1 MKGFVRTVTAAA
13 LLLLLAGA
21 AVAAEAPKV
30 GDPAPDFTLSN
41 QEGKQVSL
49 KDFRGKW
56 VVLYFYPKDF
66 TQGCTIEARGFQRDQ
81 QQYLDRNAQVIG
93 VSLDTEES
101 HKKFC
106 EAEGLTFQLLAD
118 PKHEAAEKYDSLNVA
133 RGVAQR
139 NTFVIDP
146 KGRIAEVFTGVN
158 PNKHSEEVLA
168 KLEEAGAK
176 GKK

>member
-1 MKGFVRTVTAAA
+1 MKALVRVVTAAA
-13 LLLLLAGA
+13 SLLLLAGVVWA
-21 AVAAEAPKV
+21 AAPKV
-30 GDPAPDFTLSN
+30 GDEAPDFTLRN

-49 KDFRGKW
+49 HQYRGKW

-66 TQGCTIEARGFQRDQ
+66 TSGCTIEARGFQRDQ
-81 QQYLDRNAQVIG
+81 QKYLDRNAQVIG

-106 EAEGLTFQLLAD
+106 DAEGLTFQLLAD
-118 PKHEAAEKYDSLNVA
+118 PQHMAAEKYDSLNVA

-146 KGRIAEVFTGVN
+146 KGKIAKVFLGVD

-168 KLEEAGAK
+168 MLDQMGVK
-176 GKK
+176 GK